1 MMNKDNTPSF
11 YTENDFFL
19 KYLGQTSYY
28 LTLQKTLIKLISV
41 IKNDNLL
48 DLGCSNGATSLEILK
63 SFTNIHIDAVDMR
76 EEVLSIASKNLN
88 KFKKRV
94 DLINADMSNYVK
106 MNLQKYDC
114 IYLLY
119 SFHHIEDPNRNKEF
133 FLENC
138 YRNMK
143 EGASLIILETFLPEV
158 SDEALDFEVEKLFHN
173 RSMEG
178 YASTFWASFENS
190 SQKSLDNSKQIG
202 AFSKLEESRAG
213 KLVLKRENEY
223 LIKRSWLCKKA
234 ENIGFKTVL
243 TEPCNNL
250 CDGVV
255 LLQK

>member
-1 MMNKDNTPSF
+1 MMDKENTPSF

-19 KYLGQTSYY
+19 RYLGQTSYY
-28 LTLQKTLIKLISV
+28 LTLQKTLKKLISV
-41 IKNDNLL
+41 INNDNLL
-48 DLGCSNGATSLEILK
+48 DLGCSNGATSLNILK
-63 SFTNIHIDAVDMR
+63 SFTNVRIDAVDMR
-76 EEVLSIASKNLN
+76 EEVLSVASKNLTE
-88 KFKKRV
+88 FKERIN
-94 DLINADMSNYVK
+94 LINADMRNFVK
-106 MNLQKYDC
+106 TNLQKYDC

-119 SFHHIEDPNRNKEF
+119 AFHHIEDPNKNKVL

-158 SDEALDFEVEKLFHN
+158 SEDELDSEIEKLFRN

-190 SQKSLDNSKQIG
+190 SQKSVDNSKQVG
-202 AFSKLEESRAG
+202 EFSKLEESRAG

-223 LIKRSWLCKKA
+223 LIKRSWLCQEA
-234 ENIGFKTVL
+234 DNIGFKTVL
-243 TEPCNNL
+243 SEPCNNL